1 VSGIALR
8 CFTEG
13 LGSAFTLAS
22 ASAESRTPFTRG
34 EARARLPHE
43 IFTVYDLMS
52 NSSRNKCVLY
62 NAMQAKRR
70 VSWSLATGAVIALGV
85 SLMLVIGATA
95 QIVDGPQR
103 IAFQISTG
111 STTGTY
117 FPVGSMLAQLLSHP
131 PGVGRC
137 EAANICGPSGLI
149 VSTRA
154 SQGSIAN
161 VHAVN
166 GGMVTSGITQMDVV
180 ALAVAG
186 QGPFRKTGPAKDVRV
201 IANLYGEDLHL
212 IAAKNAKIKSVS
224 DLRGK
229 RVSLSSEGS
238 GTIVTARAVLAA
250 YRLTEKSIVP
260 NYDSAETAVDLL
272 QAGKLDALFFV
283 GGTPV
288 SLLQPLLDEDVA
300 VLVPIDGDGLKRL
313 LAKEPFLSPH
323 MIAKGTYGNTP
334 DVDTVSVDALWI
346 TDASQPDALI
356 YGMLK
361 ALYNPA
367 NRATLTAGK
376 LGTHFLDETYG
387 AKSGTAPLHPGA
399 VRFFTE
405 ADVLKRAEKSAP
417 AANSRTGKT

>member
-1 VSGIALR
+1 
-8 CFTEG
+8 
-13 LGSAFTLAS
+13 
-22 ASAESRTPFTRG
+22 
-34 EARARLPHE
+34 
-43 IFTVYDLMS
+43 
-52 NSSRNKCVLY
+52 
-62 NAMQAKRR
+62 MQAKRFS
-70 VSWSLATGAVIALGV
+70 VSWSRAAGGVLALGV
-85 SLMLVIGATA
+85 ATMLAVAATA
-95 QIVDGPQR
+95 QIVDSPQR

-117 FPVGSMLAQLLSHP
+117 FPIGSLLAQLLSHP

-137 EAANICGPSGLI
+137 EAPNICGPSGLI

-154 SQGSIAN
+154 SQGSVAN
-161 VHAVN
+161 VLAVN
-166 GGMVTSGITQMDVV
+166 GGMVTSGLAQTDVV

-186 QGPFRKTGPAKDVRV
+186 QGPFRKSGPTKQLRV

-212 IAAKNAKIKSVS
+212 VAAKTAKIKSVA

-229 RVSLSSEGS
+229 RVSLSSEAS

-250 YRLTEKSIVP
+250 YRLSEKSITP

-288 SLLQPLLDEDVA
+288 NLLQQLLDEDVA
-300 VLVPIDGDGLKRL
+300 VLVPIDGEGLKRL
-313 LAKEPFLSPH
+313 LAKEPYLSAH
-323 MIAKGTYGNTP
+323 TIAKGTYGNAP

-346 TDASQPDALI
+346 TDASEPDALI

-367 NRATLTAGK
+367 NRATLQAGR
-376 LGTHFLDETYG
+376 LGWHFMDPATG
-387 AKSGTAPLHPGA
+387 AKDGSAMLHPGA
-399 VRFFTE
+399 VRYFTE
-405 ADVLKRAEKSAP
+405 AGLLKPQQKAALPVKP
-417 AANSRTGKT
+417 AARKS

>member
-1 VSGIALR
+1 
-8 CFTEG
+8 
-13 LGSAFTLAS
+13 
-22 ASAESRTPFTRG
+22 
-34 EARARLPHE
+34 
-43 IFTVYDLMS
+43 
-52 NSSRNKCVLY
+52 
-62 NAMQAKRR
+62 MQAKRR
-70 VSWSLATGAVIALGV
+70 VSWSLATGAIFALGV
-85 SLMLVIGATA
+85 SLTLAIAATA
-95 QIVDGPQR
+95 QITDNPQR

-117 FPVGSMLAQLLSHP
+117 FPIGSMLAQLLSHP

-161 VHAVN
+161 VLAVN
-166 GGMVTSGITQMDVV
+166 SGMVTSGLAQTDVI
-180 ALAVAG
+180 ALAMAG
-186 QGPFRKTGPAKDVRV
+186 QGPFRKAGPTKDVRV

-212 IAAKNAKIKSVS
+212 IAAKGAKIKSVA

-250 YRLTEKSIVP
+250 YRLTEKSIIA
-260 NYDSAETAVDLL
+260 NYDSAEKAVDLL

-288 SLLQPLLDEDVA
+288 NLLQPLLDEDVA

-313 LAKEPFLSPH
+313 LAKESFLSPH
-323 MIAKGTYGNTP
+323 VIAKGTYANTP
-334 DVDTVSVDALWI
+334 DLETVSVDALWI
-346 TDASQPDALI
+346 TDASEPDALI

-387 AKSGTAPLHPGA
+387 AKAGMAPLHPGA
-399 VRFFTE
+399 ARFFTE
-405 ADVLKRAEKSAP
+405 AGLLKP
-417 AANSRTGKT
+417 AQKAALPARSGSGRT